1 MTLAN
6 APLSAWDARLNASD
20 LPDGASEIFLQGG
33 MDSPMTDL
41 PVRLIKAGHHE
52 EVSDEPTP
60 AIPGSRSRTRAG
72 E

>member
-41 PVRLIKAGHHE
+41 PVRLIKAGHYE
-52 EVSDEPTP
+52 EVSDEPTYSTP
-60 AIPGSRSRTRAG
+60 ASSGVN
-72 E
+72 